1 MKRCWECSVE
11 LIPEDFVYERATDD
25 GRVLREDVS
34 GYRCPSCGERVLMGR
49 DAVRISRRWYELL
62 RSRSPASIG
71 STVSTRDPVRITVV
85 ATPFPEMAEATTTP
99 D

>member
-11 LIPEDFVYERATDD
+11 LIPEDFVYERSTDD

-34 GYRCPSCGERVLMGR
+34 GYRCPSCGEQVLMGR

-62 RSRSPASIG
+62 RSRSPASPTHTVTTGTPNGTVAETG
-71 STVSTRDPVRITVV
+71 SHELARSRT
-85 ATPFPEMAEATTTP
+85 
-99 D
+99 

>member
-11 LIPEDFVYERATDD
+11 LIPDDFVYERATDD

-34 GYRCPSCGERVLMGR
+34 GYRCPSCGEQVLMGP

-62 RSRSPASIG
+62 RSRSPASPG
-71 STVSTRDPVRITVV
+71 STESTHGHGT
-85 ATPFPEMAEATTTP
+85 TMAFDTGFHELARAKT
-99 D
+99 